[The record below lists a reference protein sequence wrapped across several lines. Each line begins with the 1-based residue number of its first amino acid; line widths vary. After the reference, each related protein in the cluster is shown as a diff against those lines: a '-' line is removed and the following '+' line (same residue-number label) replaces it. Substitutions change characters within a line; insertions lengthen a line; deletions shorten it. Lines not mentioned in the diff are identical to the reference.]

1 MTEDANTKANPFYL
15 FLILKIYF
23 AFTKIGKLTETV
35 TEKSGKQ

>member
-35 TEKSGKQ
+35 TKNSGNH